1 MNKRKFSR
9 KARPYV
15 MIAPAMIGILVFT
28 IYPIIKL
35 IQLSLHNTN
44 MLNPSQ
50 SKFVGLDNYEKVL
63 SRPDFHKSL
72 SNTVVYTIAVVFLIT
87 AIALLLAVW
96 LNEKN
101 TRLNR
106 IVQAAVFCPH
116 VVSIVSIALIWLWMM
131 EPNFGL
137 FNYILKE
144 LGLPTSKW
152 LSGSATAMP
161 SVILVSVWKAVGYD
175 TLLLLAALQSVPSS
189 LYEAAK
195 LDHANKIV
203 MFFKITLPMI
213 SPQLFFTLII
223 RTISSFKVF
232 DTVRILT
239 QGGPNNATTTLVYSI
254 YTEALLNLRVG
265 YSAAIGVILLIIVS
279 ILTVVY
285 FVGLSKKVHYQ

>member
-1 MNKRKFSR
+1 MNKRSVAK
-9 KARPYV
+9 KVRPYV
-15 MIAPAMIGILVFT
+15 MIAPAMLGILVFT

-35 IQLSLHNTN
+35 IELSLKDTN
-44 MLNPSQ
+44 MLNPSNT
-50 SKFVGLDNYEKVL
+50 KFVGLDNYTKVL
-63 SRPDFHKSL
+63 SRPDFQKSMV
-72 SNTVVYTIAVVFLIT
+72 NTVVYTIAVVFLIT
-87 AIALLLAVW
+87 AIALILAVW
-96 LNEKN
+96 LNAKN

-106 IVQAAVFCPH
+106 LVQAAVFCPH

-137 FNYILKE
+137 FNYILKS
-144 LGLPTSKW
+144 LGLPTLKW
-152 LSGSATAMP
+152 LSGSQTAMP

-175 TLLLLAALQSVPSS
+175 TLLLLAALQSVPTS

-195 LDHANKIV
+195 LDHANKLV

-254 YTEALLNLRVG
+254 YTESMLNLRVG

-279 ILTVVY
+279 ILTVIY
-285 FVGLSKKVHYQ
+285 FLGLSRRVHYQ

>member
-1 MNKRKFSR
+1 MNKRKV
-9 KARPYV
+9 RPYV

-35 IQLSLHNTN
+35 IQLSLQNTN
-44 MLNPSQ
+44 MLNPSE
-50 SKFVGLDNYEKVL
+50 SKFVGLDNYIKVL
-63 SRPDFHKSL
+63 NRPDFHKSL
-72 SNTVVYTIAVVFLIT
+72 INTVIYTVAVVFLIT

-96 LNEKN
+96 LNSKN
-101 TRLNR
+101 TKLNR

-116 VVSIVSIALIWLWMM
+116 VVSIVSISLIWLWMM

-137 FNYILKE
+137 FNYILKGV
-144 LGLPTSKW
+144 GLPTSKW

-195 LDHANKIV
+195 LDHANKVV

-239 QGGPNNATTTLVYSI
+239 QGGPNNSTTTLVYSI

-265 YSAAIGVILLIIVS
+265 YSAAIGVILLIIIS

>member
-1 MNKRKFSR
+1 MNKRSVAK
-9 KARPYV
+9 KVRPYV
-15 MIAPAMIGILVFT
+15 MIAPAMLGILVFT

-35 IQLSLHNTN
+35 VELSLKDTN
-44 MLNPSQ
+44 MLNPSNT
-50 SKFVGLDNYEKVL
+50 KFVGLDNYTKVL
-63 SRPDFHKSL
+63 SRPDFQKSMV
-72 SNTVVYTIAVVFLIT
+72 NTVVYTIAVVFLIT
-87 AIALLLAVW
+87 AIALILAVW
-96 LNEKN
+96 LNAKN

-106 IVQAAVFCPH
+106 LVQAAVFCPH

-137 FNYILKE
+137 FNYILKS
-144 LGLPTSKW
+144 LGLPTLKW
-152 LSGSATAMP
+152 LSGSQTAMP

-175 TLLLLAALQSVPSS
+175 TLLLLAALQSVPTS

-195 LDHANKIV
+195 LDHANKLV

-254 YTEALLNLRVG
+254 YTESMLNLRVG

-285 FVGLSKKVHYQ
+285 FLGLSRRVHYQ

>member
-1 MNKRKFSR
+1 MNKRKV
-9 KARPYV
+9 RPYV
-15 MIAPAMIGILVFT
+15 MIAPAMLGILVFT

-35 IQLSLHNTN
+35 IQLSLQNTN
-44 MLNPSQ
+44 MLNPSE
-50 SKFVGLDNYEKVL
+50 SKFVGLDNYIKVL
-63 SRPDFHKSL
+63 NRPDFHKSL
-72 SNTVVYTIAVVFLIT
+72 INTVIYTVAVVFLIT

-96 LNEKN
+96 LNSKN
-101 TRLNR
+101 TKLNR

-137 FNYILKE
+137 FNYILKGV
-144 LGLPTSKW
+144 GLPTSKW

-195 LDHANKIV
+195 LDHANKVV

-239 QGGPNNATTTLVYSI
+239 QGGPNNSTTTLVYSI

-265 YSAAIGVILLIIVS
+265 YSAAIGVILLIIIS

>member
-1 MNKRKFSR
+1 MNKRSVAK
-9 KARPYV
+9 KVRPYV
-15 MIAPAMIGILVFT
+15 MIAPAMLGILVFT

-35 IQLSLHNTN
+35 VELSLKDTN
-44 MLNPSQ
+44 MLNPSNT
-50 SKFVGLDNYEKVL
+50 KFVGLDNYTKVL
-63 SRPDFHKSL
+63 SRPDFQKSMV
-72 SNTVVYTIAVVFLIT
+72 NTVVYTIAVVFLIT
-87 AIALLLAVW
+87 AIALILAVW
-96 LNEKN
+96 LNAKN

-106 IVQAAVFCPH
+106 LVQAAVFCPH

-137 FNYILKE
+137 FNYILKS
-144 LGLPTSKW
+144 LGLPTLKW
-152 LSGSATAMP
+152 LSGSQTAMP

-175 TLLLLAALQSVPSS
+175 TLLLLAALQSVPTS

-195 LDHANKIV
+195 LDHANKLV

-254 YTEALLNLRVG
+254 YTESMLNLRVG

-279 ILTVVY
+279 ILTVIY
-285 FVGLSKKVHYQ
+285 FLGLSRRVHYQ

>member
-1 MNKRKFSR
+1 MTKRKMIS
-9 KARPYV
+9 KARPYI

-28 IYPIIKL
+28 VYPIFRL
-35 IQLSLHNTN
+35 IQLSMQNTN

-50 SKFVGLDNYEKVL
+50 SKFVGLDNYKKVL
-63 SRPDFHKSL
+63 SRPDFQKSL
-72 SNTVVYTIAVVFLIT
+72 MNTLVYTVAVVLLIT
-87 AIALLLAVW
+87 ILALLLAVW

-137 FNYILKE
+137 FNYVLKQ
-144 LGLPTSKW
+144 LGLPASKW
-152 LSGSATAMP
+152 LSGSSTAMP

-175 TLLLLAALQSVPSS
+175 TLLLMAALQSVPSS

-195 LDHANKIV
+195 IDHANKLV

-254 YTEALLNLRVG
+254 YTESMLNLRVG
-265 YSAAIGVILLIIVS
+265 YSAAIGVILLIMVS
-279 ILTVVY
+279 ILTVIY
-285 FVGLSKKVHYQ
+285 FLGLSKKVHYQ

>member
-1 MNKRKFSR
+1 MNKRKV
-9 KARPYV
+9 RPYV
-15 MIAPAMIGILVFT
+15 MIAPAMLGILVFT

-35 IQLSLHNTN
+35 IQLSLQNTN
-44 MLNPSQ
+44 MLNPSE
-50 SKFVGLDNYEKVL
+50 SKFVGLDNYIKVL
-63 SRPDFHKSL
+63 NRPDFHKSL
-72 SNTVVYTIAVVFLIT
+72 INTVIYTVAVVFLIT

-96 LNEKN
+96 LNSKN
-101 TRLNR
+101 TKLNR

-116 VVSIVSIALIWLWMM
+116 VVSIVSISLIWLWMM

-137 FNYILKE
+137 FNYILKGV
-144 LGLPTSKW
+144 GLPTSKW

-195 LDHANKIV
+195 LDHANKVV

-239 QGGPNNATTTLVYSI
+239 QGGPNNSTTTLVYSI

-265 YSAAIGVILLIIVS
+265 YSAAIGVILLIIIS